1 MPSKFWLMIILVLGF
16 SGSRALGLSGSRA
29 LGQTSALV
37 AAALPPAT
45 TFAHSNVPLTTDFG
59 QAIVSQFQP
68 EISPDR
74 IFASRF
80 ETGEVLGA
88 VPFTPPEPESI
99 LPPPDP
105 TIFPGFG
112 ELAGPLYSGP
122 NPIQRGMQGDPIQD
136 YRVAIVRGR
145 VLDGSGQPIAGVLVR
160 ALNQREV
167 GYTYSRSS
175 GYYDLVLNGGGD
187 VILDYSKPGLL
198 TSQRRK
204 LTPWRDFS
212 LFPDVVLIAPDAQV
226 TPVQLGTD
234 APMQLA
240 SGSSQSDVDGTR
252 TSRVYFPSGTTANLI
267 YADGRVQAMPQLMFR
282 ATEYTVGARGPERM
296 PGSLPANIAYTFA
309 VELSS
314 DEALSTGAQR
324 VQFNQPLSLYVDNF
338 LQVKTGEAV
347 PLGYYEQST
356 GEWIG
361 APNGRVVEVLSITGG
376 VANLDVEG
384 NGAAATPAAY
394 AALGVTLEERVQ
406 MAVRFAVGANFT
418 RSLIS
423 HFTPWDC
430 NFPYFPDPDD
440 EPPPDQLC
448 YRGKA
453 YRIPYF

>member
-1 MPSKFWLMIILVLGF
+1 
-16 SGSRALGLSGSRA
+16 
-29 LGQTSALV
+29 
-37 AAALPPAT
+37 
-45 TFAHSNVPLTTDFG
+45 
-59 QAIVSQFQP
+59 
-68 EISPDR
+68 
-74 IFASRF
+74 
-80 ETGEVLGA
+80 
-88 VPFTPPEPESI
+88 
-99 LPPPDP
+99 
-105 TIFPGFG
+105 
-112 ELAGPLYSGP
+112 
-122 NPIQRGMQGDPIQD
+122 
-136 YRVAIVRGR
+136 
-145 VLDGSGQPIAGVLVR
+145 
-160 ALNQREV
+160 
-167 GYTYSRSS
+167 
-175 GYYDLVLNGGGD
+175 
-187 VILDYSKPGLL
+187 
-198 TSQRRK
+198 
-204 LTPWRDFS
+204 
-212 LFPDVVLIAPDAQV
+212 
-226 TPVQLGTD
+226 
-234 APMQLA
+234 
-240 SGSSQSDVDGTR
+240 
-252 TSRVYFPSGTTANLI
+252 
-267 YADGRVQAMPQLMFR
+267 
-282 ATEYTVGARGPERM
+282 M